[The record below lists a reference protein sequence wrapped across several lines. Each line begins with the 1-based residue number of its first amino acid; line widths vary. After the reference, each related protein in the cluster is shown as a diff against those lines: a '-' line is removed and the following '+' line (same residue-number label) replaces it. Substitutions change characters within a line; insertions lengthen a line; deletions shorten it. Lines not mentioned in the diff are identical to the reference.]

1 MSKASPSAVECNGV
15 VPQHSNSIGQDRELH
30 AELERLAAIN
40 EELLGSAKVNGHSF
54 ANDEELARKRADNTD
69 LLLRVQEL
77 EALVQAAATAEEAW
91 LERHKEFEAILEEKS
106 EVIRTLHLKLQ
117 EKHVEKPP
125 AEPPVSEEVAK
136 AAALDKEV
144 QRLRRELQ
152 AQKEQLAEDEESLM
166 AQMRQMEVS
175 MAKDRAELARQ
186 RNDILRLQSEFNHE
200 MEMASRDPG
209 LRERLANLQRRHK
222 DTGAH
227 RRPALPPAAADAKA
241 PPPVPQPQ
249 PPAPKK
255 PQSSGLIKRLFGG

>member
-1 MSKASPSAVECNGV
+1 MSKASPSAVERNGT
-15 VPQHSNSIGQDRELH
+15 VPQHSNSVSQDQELH

-77 EALVQAAATAEEAW
+77 EALLQAAATNEEAW
-91 LERHKEFEAILEEKS
+91 LERQKEFEAILEEKS
-106 EVIRTLHLKLQ
+106 EVIRTLHLKIQ
-117 EKHVEKPP
+117 EKHVEKPRE
-125 AEPPVSEEVAK
+125 EPPVSDEVAK

-166 AQMRQMEVS
+166 AQMRQMEMS

-186 RNDILRLQSEFNHE
+186 RNDIQRLQSEFNHE

-209 LRERLANLQRRHK
+209 LRERLASFQRRHK

-227 RRPALPPAAADAKA
+227 RRPVLPAAAADAKV
-241 PPPVPQPQ
+241 PPAPQPQ
-249 PPAPKK
+249 PPQPKK